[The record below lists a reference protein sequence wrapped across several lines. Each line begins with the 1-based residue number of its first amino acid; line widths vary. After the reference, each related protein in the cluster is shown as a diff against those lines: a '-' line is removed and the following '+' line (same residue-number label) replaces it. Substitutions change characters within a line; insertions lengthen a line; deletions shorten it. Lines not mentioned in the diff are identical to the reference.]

1 MNSQPK
7 DYFGENLTPAQ
18 RAAKRRERE
27 EKQALENK
35 RLGLLVF
42 QISWIMAFMAL
53 IMVNWQLRFQ
63 YETWPPP
70 GVKAMGIWLPTIA
83 TALLLVSVV
92 LARRSRQAISVDNT
106 QQFIQQWR
114 ISLALTVVFIVI
126 MAVEWVRVETGTQY
140 SAVFRLMTG
149 FHSLHAI
156 AVGGFMAVIWRN
168 AVRAQQ
174 VARGNREDDGQIV
187 RYGSDNFWSVE
198 AAAKMMDFVF
208 IAWLLFYVVLYW
220 WRSG

>member
-1 MNSQPK
+1 MTTQQK

-18 RAAKRRERE
+18 RMAKRRERE

-70 GVKAMGIWLPTIA
+70 GVRAMGVGLPTLA
-83 TALLLVSVV
+83 TLLLLGSVI
-92 LARRSRQAISVDNT
+92 LARRSRKAIEANRLKLFT
-106 QQFIQQWR
+106 HQWR
-114 ISLALTVVFIVI
+114 GALLLTAVFVGI
-126 MAVEWVRVETGTQY
+126 MAVEWLRVETGTQY

-149 FHSLHAI
+149 FHSLHAV
-156 AVGGFMAVIWRN
+156 AVGVFMVMVLRN
-168 AVRAQQ
+168 AAQHIENSHHW
-174 VARGNREDDGQIV
+174 GI
-187 RYGSDNFWSVE
+187 E
-198 AAAKMMDFVF
+198 AASKMMDFVF
-208 IAWLLFYVVLYW
+208 VAWLLFYVVLYW